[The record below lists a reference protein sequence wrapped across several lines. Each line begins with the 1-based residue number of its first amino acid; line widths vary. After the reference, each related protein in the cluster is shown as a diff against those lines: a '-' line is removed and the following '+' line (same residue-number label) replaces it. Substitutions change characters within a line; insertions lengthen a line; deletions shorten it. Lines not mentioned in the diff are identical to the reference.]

1 MREQIRFGAYKSLC
15 APALLAAVF
24 PLPVVLAVILVI
36 VLIVVLVIILI
47 LAVLL
52 LVFVLVV
59 HWIFLRNSL
68 FADSR
73 CISLPASSGFILI
86 FKKERGSQSGA
97 YRSSNSTGC
106 GL

>member
-1 MREQIRFGAYKSLC
+1 M
-15 APALLAAVF
+15 AAVF
-24 PLPVVLAVILVI
+24 PLPVILAVILVI
-36 VLIVVLVIILI
+36 VLVIVLI

-73 CISLPASSGFILI
+73 CISLPTPSGFILI

-97 YRSSNSTGC
+97 YRSRNSTGC
-106 GL
+106 GF

>member
-1 MREQIRFGAYKSLC
+1 M
-15 APALLAAVF
+15 AAVF
-24 PLPVVLAVILVI
+24 PLPVILAVILVI
-36 VLIVVLVIILI
+36 VLVIVLI

-73 CISLPASSGFILI
+73 CISLSTPSGFILI

-97 YRSSNSTGC
+97 YRNRNSTGC
-106 GL
+106 GF